1 MSKTNPMLDLFFM
14 EAQGQIS
21 VLKESLSAL
30 ENDLSNKKELNSL
43 LRASSSL
50 KAAGKLASLDA
61 IFSLT
66 QAQENIFT
74 LASKNNFTFTKENI
88 ITVQESVAV
97 LSQLVDS
104 GVDTAEDW
112 LESNNK
118 KLSQHKLNIEALLK
132 SKTDKEAS
140 KKKNNQTANKT
151 EKKDEETRSIGD
163 LSMQELFRMEAET
176 QTSILNNSLLELENT
191 PADLS
196 IIEKLMRAAHSIKG
210 AARMVGLNATVKIAH
225 ILEDIFVA
233 AQKSELELS
242 HEDMNVLL
250 ISIDMIAAMAKA
262 TSNNYDEWVTEQEKN
277 INELTSA
284 LNAIFNG
291 DKKNHLIFQS
301 KR

>member
-151 EKKDEETRSIGD
+151 EKKMRKHDPSATFPCKSYFVWKQK
-163 LSMQELFRMEAET
+163 LK
-176 QTSILNNSLLELENT
+176 
-191 PADLS
+191 PA
-196 IIEKLMRAAHSIKG
+196 
-210 AARMVGLNATVKIAH
+210 
-225 ILEDIFVA
+225 F
-233 AQKSELELS
+233 
-242 HEDMNVLL
+242 
-250 ISIDMIAAMAKA
+250 
-262 TSNNYDEWVTEQEKN
+262 
-277 INELTSA
+277 
-284 LNAIFNG
+284 
-291 DKKNHLIFQS
+291 
-301 KR
+301 